1 MIDKELIG
9 WEDCIE
15 ASVFDDTAKLQV
27 LISENGKVI
36 FKNPAFRKAVP
47 HFSINNLI
55 NPTFEKIKNLPY
67 IKQNLIF
74 EDMLTLGT
82 ITSGLNQSYQTFI
95 FKKYNQY
102 LIVAQQSNNKLI
114 EQNRKLRE
122 LLRENT
128 DLQRQLLRTRKK
140 QENTLAEFDNL
151 NNELKKQI
159 QTKDKIFSIISHD
172 IRSPFSGI
180 MGISELLYENFS
192 ELSNDEMYKFVTHL
206 NNASLSYYSLIIN
219 LLEWAS
225 LQQKKYSFLPQK
237 HNIHELFNNVYT
249 SLIENANQ
257 KQLLIEK
264 NIPKDLIFKVD
275 AHMFSGIVR
284 NLLSNAIKFTPVNGT
299 VTINAT
305 VSKHKLSFS
314 ITDSGIGLSQEKI
327 EGILKNQLVKSTP
340 GTNNEKGT
348 GLGLSLC
355 KELIEIHRGQLSIES
370 EINKGSC
377 FRFVL
382 PASYS

>member
-15 ASVFDDTAKLQV
+15 ASVFDNKAKLQV

-36 FKNPAFRKAVP
+36 FKNLAFRKAIP

-55 NPTFEKIKNLPY
+55 NPTFKKIKNLPY

-74 EDMLTLGT
+74 KDMLTIGT
-82 ITSGLNQSYQTFI
+82 ISSSLNQSYQTFI
-95 FKKYNQY
+95 YKKFKQY
-102 LIVAQQSNNKLI
+102 LIVAQQSNDKLI

-128 DLQRQLLRTRKK
+128 DLQRQLLRSRKK
-140 QENTLAEFDNL
+140 QENTLAELDNL

-192 ELSNDEMYKFVTHL
+192 ELSKDEMFKFVTHL

-225 LQQKKYSFLPQK
+225 LQQKKYSFLPRK
-237 HNIHELFNNVYT
+237 HNIYELFNNVYT
-249 SLIENANQ
+249 SLIENANR
-257 KQLLIEK
+257 KQIVIKK

-284 NLLSNAIKFTPVNGT
+284 NLLSNAIKFTPVKGT
-299 VTINAT
+299 VTINA
-305 VSKHKLSFS
+305 SESNYKLSFS
-314 ITDSGIGLSQEKI
+314 IIDSGVGLSKEKI

-355 KELIEIHRGQLSIES
+355 KEFIEIHHGQLSIES